1 VLPPKMLVA
10 ISAIRMFEPARR
22 IAANIAKLPELLR
35 KPSRGYPAQHLDA
48 LSAARF
54 VLNFLTWNVVGAT
67 LMSGW
72 QRIGVVISVL
82 WVLAVPIWIFY
93 ADLSYSTC
101 VRPHLNSA
109 EGSPEWRA
117 AQEDCLKVHSTVI
130 EPALMLSRMSNLPPF
145 VVTMLVP
152 IALLWIIGGIV
163 IGPVRWVAR
172 RFTRRKYMEEFNK
185 YFEDESGRRSAA
197 NIAKLP

>member
-1 VLPPKMLVA
+1 M
-10 ISAIRMFEPARR
+10 
-22 IAANIAKLPELLR
+22 
-35 KPSRGYPAQHLDA
+35 RGQS
-48 LSAARF
+48 LS
-54 VLNFLTWNVVGAT
+54 GAT

-82 WVLAVPIWIFY
+82 WFLAVPIWIFY
-93 ADLSYSTC
+93 ADLSYATC
-101 VRPHLNSA
+101 IRPHLNSA

-130 EPALMLSRMSNLPPF
+130 EPALMLARMSNLPPF

-172 RFTRRKYMEEFNK
+172 RFTRRKYMEEFDK
-185 YFEDESGRRSAA
+185 RYAGSTSGHSAA
-197 NIAKLP
+197 PLVERP